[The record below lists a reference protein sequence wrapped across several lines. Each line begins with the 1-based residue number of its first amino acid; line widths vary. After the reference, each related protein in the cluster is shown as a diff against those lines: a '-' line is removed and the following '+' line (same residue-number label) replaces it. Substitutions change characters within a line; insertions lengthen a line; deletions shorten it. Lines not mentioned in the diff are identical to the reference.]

1 MSGYQIANNVPNFF
15 IPNAQQELV
24 LTQLDFLLNTYQ
36 KPAEHV
42 FSAAT
47 GTVTL
52 TAQQVLDGLVVLE
65 AGIGGAVA
73 VQLPTAAA
81 IFNELQARV
90 FGQQNITAN
99 EIPTAV
105 RTNFFGLT
113 RGFNFQTKIIN
124 LAGGAATIAS
134 VDANLTVTQ
143 VAAAATLPTDHAAGI
158 NFVVTAIPTTLLPTQ
173 KKVCAILLTGA

>member
-124 LAGGAATIAS
+124 NAGGVATFS
-134 VDANLTVTQ
+134 SPDANMKINQVGTLTLQ
-143 VAAAATLPTDHAAGI
+143 NLDCAAI